1 MYSEWHP
8 SSQNSTDPV
17 SEGKEILVIQ
27 LTSELEM
34 AINSTLMPGFCRD
47 NRFWFRLSRLHQ
59 LKLLLKNQSQ
69 NFFCCCWNDGIIIT
83 VILFTL
89 SNLEVFH

>member
-8 SSQNSTDPV
+8 SSQNLTDPV